1 MDPEGRPALG
11 DGEEASQGQGDRGL
25 KQLLEFLA
33 KTLVDNPDQVRVDE
47 FEEEDETVVYELIV
61 AEEDRGKV
69 IGRNGRTAKSLR
81 AIMKAGGTKE
91 GKRVLVEIVD

>member
-1 MDPEGRPALG
+1 MGEEGRTALG
-11 DGEEASQGQGDRGL
+11 DREAPAQSERDRGL
-25 KQLLEFLA
+25 KQLLEFLD
-33 KTLVDNPDQVRVDE
+33 KTLVDHPDQVRVDQ

-69 IGRNGRTAKSLR
+69 IGRGGRTAKALR

>member
-1 MDPEGRPALG
+1 M
-11 DGEEASQGQGDRGL
+11 
-25 KQLLEFLA
+25 
-33 KTLVDNPDQVRVDE
+33 
-47 FEEEDETVVYELIV
+47 YELIV

-81 AIMKAGGTKE
+81 AVMKAGGTKE

>member
-1 MDPEGRPALG
+1 M
-11 DGEEASQGQGDRGL
+11 
-25 KQLLEFLA
+25 LEFLA
-33 KTLVDNPDQVRVDE
+33 KTLVDHPDQVQVNE
-47 FEEEDETVVYELIV
+47 FEEEDETVVLELNV

-69 IGRNGRTAKSLR
+69 IGRQGRTAKALR

>member
-1 MDPEGRPALG
+1 MGEKGGAALG
-11 DGEEASQGQGDRGL
+11 DREASAQGEGDRRL

-33 KTLVDNPDQVRVDE
+33 KTLVDHPDQVRVDQ
-47 FEEEDETVVYELIV
+47 FEEEDDTVVYELVV

-69 IGRNGRTAKSLR
+69 IGRGGRTAKALR